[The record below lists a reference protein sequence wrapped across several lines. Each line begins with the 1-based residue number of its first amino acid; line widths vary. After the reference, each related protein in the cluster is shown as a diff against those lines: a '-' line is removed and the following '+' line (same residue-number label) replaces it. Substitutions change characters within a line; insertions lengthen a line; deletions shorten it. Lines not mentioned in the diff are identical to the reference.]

1 MMNRRKV
8 AALGSALVFSALAF
22 GAPLA
27 AGAADTSATATITGG
42 NLTFNAVPATAGLGV
57 TLNGQDQ
64 TATTTN
70 AMDVWDDTG
79 SGAGWNIT
87 ATSTAFKSGS
97 HVMSNSATTVQDA
110 PIVTGDDGV
119 NTFVPANNVVSY
131 PYTLPAGA
139 VAPTATKIFSAD
151 IDTGLGH
158 QTATATMSLFVP
170 RTTYS
175 GVYTSTWT
183 YSLVSAP

>member
-8 AALGSALVFSALAF
+8 AAFGSALVFSALAF

-57 TLNGQDQ
+57 TLDGTDQ

-79 SGAGWNIT
+79 SR
-87 ATSTAFKSGS
+87 SR
-97 HVMSNSATTVQDA
+97 
-110 PIVTGDDGV
+110 
-119 NTFVPANNVVSY
+119 
-131 PYTLPAGA
+131 
-139 VAPTATKIFSAD
+139 PTAPRPTSSTSPPTTSA
-151 IDTGLGH
+151 
-158 QTATATMSLFVP
+158 
-170 RTTYS
+170 
-175 GVYTSTWT
+175 
-183 YSLVSAP
+183 